1 MTRRSLSMSEAP
13 MLYRVRK
20 RLFVGLLIC
29 TSFFVCLILFLLW
42 LFPLLDIGSVH
53 PVLFWLYMSVVVVLM
68 AVVAWAS
75 LGVVLN
81 IALRKPVLGSRRMRS
96 MTIRFFLPLMEMLG
110 NAVGISKEKVRHSF
124 IRVNNEL
131 VRSEAQ
137 CYPAED
143 LLILLPHCLQKS
155 SCTRRLNK
163 IENCRRCGE
172 CPIDGL
178 LSLGEKYG
186 VHVAIATGGTVAR
199 RIIVDCRPKCILAV
213 ACERDLASGI
223 QDSFPIPVYGILN
236 DRPNGPCFDTLVSL
250 EQLEEALLFFLHED
264 GKA

>member
-1 MTRRSLSMSEAP
+1 MRRATLP
-13 MLYRVRK
+13 MGEDPALYHGVRK

-29 TSFFVCLILFLLW
+29 TSILVCLILFLFW
-42 LFPLLDIGSVH
+42 LFPLLDMGAVH
-53 PVLFWLYMSVVVVLM
+53 PILPWLYMSVIVLLM
-68 AVVAWAS
+68 AVVAWTS

-131 VRSEAQ
+131 VRSEARR
-137 CYPAED
+137 YSPKD
-143 LLILLPHCLQKS
+143 VLILLPHCLQKTLCS
-155 SCTRRLNK
+155 RRLNN

-178 LSLGEKYG
+178 LGLGEKYG
-186 VHVAIATGGTVAR
+186 VHVAVATGGTVAR

-223 QDSFPIPVYGILN
+223 QDAFPIPVYGVLN
-236 DRPNGPCFDTLVSL
+236 ERPHGPCRDTLVSL
-250 EQLEEALLFFLHED
+250 EQLEEALLFFLKKE
-264 GKA
+264 